1 MNNAIGRVPLI
12 INGECQDQSLSDHH
26 CDGDDD
32 VCQTD
37 GGDDEDKDRM
47 L

>member
-1 MNNAIGRVPLI
+1 MNNAIGRVALI

-26 CDGDDD
+26 CAGDDD
-32 VCQTD
+32 ACQID
-37 GGDDEDKDRM
+37 GGDDGDKHRM